1 MLPHELPEFLA
12 QSPQQEA
19 FAVYQLTRKFYQEV
33 EYRQEKERYCQ
44 WYHQVAA
51 QHQHEFRKLK
61 RDPYFLNW
69 FLRRS

>member
-1 MLPHELPEFLA
+1 MLPHEIPGFLA
-12 QSPQQEA
+12 RSPQQED
-19 FAVYQLTRKFYQEV
+19 FEVRQLSHEFYREL

-44 WYHQVAA
+44 WYHQVAT
-51 QHQHEFRKLK
+51 QHQQEFRKLK